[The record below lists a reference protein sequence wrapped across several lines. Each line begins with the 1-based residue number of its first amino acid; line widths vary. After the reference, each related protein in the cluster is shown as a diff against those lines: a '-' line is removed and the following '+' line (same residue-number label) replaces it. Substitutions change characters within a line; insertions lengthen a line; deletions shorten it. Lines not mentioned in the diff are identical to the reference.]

1 MKSKIRV
8 FFSLFLF
15 IFFFKALF
23 LYSFNQQKPNG
34 KREYESDISASD
46 TSQEKASR
54 IFKKNCSV
62 AGCHKGNYPPMNLN
76 LEKDKFKESLVN
88 IPSQEIP
95 SLKRVNTDYPEKSYL
110 LMKIRGDAS
119 IAGQRMPA
127 GSPPLMD
134 SEIKIIEEWVLS
146 LSKTQVEEENMQPP
160 NGDST
165 DEPQKKQFSKPAF
178 WGTQLINLPTTHSI
192 GKGEVLFRVSHR
204 FYPSITEGYDSF
216 FGLDGPAVILLSLGY
231 GLSDNLSLTLAR
243 TKLDKEVELSMK
255 WVLFR
260 QEKSKMPLSGALNI
274 GGSLVTASQPGR
286 DVFDADN
293 MKFNIQA
300 ILSYQLNNALSFAL
314 VPAYS
319 SNTNHW
325 DPSPEGTFALGTGG
339 RLMIFND
346 FSIIWEWNPVLSG
359 YKANSHG
366 WALGIEKK
374 IGGHVFQVFI
384 LNSAGLTSSQF
395 LPGGDLRLQDGDF
408 RIGFNIFRLF

>member
-1 MKSKIRV
+1 MKFKISV
-8 FFSLFLF
+8 FLF
-15 IFFFKALF
+15 IFFIGAFF
-23 LYSFNQQKPNG
+23 LYSFSLQDPLDRG
-34 KREYESDISASD
+34 ESNSSNSAND
-46 TSQEKASR
+46 KLQENVAR
-54 IFKKNCSV
+54 ILKKSCSV
-62 AGCHKGNYPPMNLN
+62 AGCHRGNYPPMNLN
-76 LEKDKFKESLVN
+76 LGKDKFIKSLVN
-88 IPSQEIP
+88 IPSQEAP
-95 SLKRVNTDYPEKSYL
+95 SLKLVDTDNPEKSYL
-110 LMKIRGDAS
+110 LMKIKVDES
-119 IAGQRMPA
+119 IVGQRMPL
-127 GSPPLMD
+127 GSPPLKD
-134 SEIKIIEEWVLS
+134 SEIKIIENWITS
-146 LSKTQVEEENMQPP
+146 LSDNQAEGENIQPP

-165 DEPQKKQFSKPAF
+165 DEPEKRKFTRPAF
-178 WGTQLINLPTTHSI
+178 WGTRLINLPTTHSI
-192 GKGEVLFRVSHR
+192 GKGEVLFRISHR
-204 FYPSITEGYDSF
+204 YYPSITEGYDSF
-216 FGLDGPAVILLSLGY
+216 YGLDGPAVILLSLGY
-231 GLSDNLSLTLAR
+231 GLSDNFSLTLAR
-243 TKLDKEVELSMK
+243 AKLDKEVELSMK

-274 GGSLVTASQPGR
+274 GGSLVTESQPDR

-300 ILSYQLNNALSFAL
+300 ILSYQLSDALSFAL

-325 DPSPEGTFALGTGG
+325 DPSSEGTFALGTGG
-339 RLMIFND
+339 RLMVFND

-374 IGGHVFQVFI
+374 IGGHVFQVFL

>member
-1 MKSKIRV
+1 MKSKI
-8 FFSLFLF
+8 SAFLF
-15 IFFFKALF
+15 IFFIGAFF
-23 LYSFNQQKPNG
+23 LYSSSLQDPLDRG
-34 KREYESDISASD
+34 ESNSSGSGDD
-46 TSQEKASR
+46 KLQENVAR
-54 IFKKNCSV
+54 ILKKSCSV
-62 AGCHKGNYPPMNLN
+62 AGCHRGNYPPVNLN
-76 LEKDKFKESLVN
+76 LEKDRFIKSLVN

-95 SLKRVNTDYPEKSYL
+95 SLKLVDTANPEKSYL
-110 LMKIRGDAS
+110 LMKIKGDDT
-119 IAGQRMPA
+119 IVGQRMPV
-127 GSPPLMD
+127 GSSPLKD
-134 SEIKIIEEWVLS
+134 SEIKTIEDWVSS
-146 LSKTQVEEENMQPP
+146 LSNTQAEGENIQPP
-160 NGDST
+160 NGNSAE
-165 DEPQKKQFSKPAF
+165 EPEQRKFTKPAF
-178 WGTQLINLPTTHSI
+178 WGTRLINLPTTHSI
-192 GKGEVLFRVSHR
+192 GKGELLFRISHR
-204 FYPSITEGYDSF
+204 YYPSIAEGYDSF
-216 FGLDGPAVILLSLGY
+216 YGLDGPAVILLSLGY
-231 GLSDNLSLTLAR
+231 GFSDNLSLTLAR

-260 QEKSKMPLSGALNI
+260 QEKSKMPLSGALNV
-274 GGSLVTASQPGR
+274 GGSLVTESQPER

-300 ILSYQLNNALSFAL
+300 ILSYQLSDALSFAL

-325 DPSPEGTFALGTGG
+325 DPAPEGTLALGTGG

-374 IGGHVFQVFI
+374 VGGHVFQVFL

-395 LPGGDLRLQDGDF
+395 LPGGDLKLQDGDF